1 MLALATHEP
10 VRRVHAEDLHGMQLL
25 TTALRTCLACNCSPQ
40 RALFPTPHSPQ
51 HFSILREVVLDR
63 KAQEKQKEKIANGH
77 VPGPTPLQFLHVWTL
92 REYLQREYFEGVD
105 WSLVPA

>member
-1 MLALATHEP
+1 M
-10 VRRVHAEDLHGMQLL
+10 
-25 TTALRTCLACNCSPQ
+25 
-40 RALFPTPHSPQ
+40 
-51 HFSILREVVLDR
+51 VLDR
-63 KAQEKQKEKIANGH
+63 KAQEKQKEMIAKGH